1 MKSEIEQLQRF
12 IKVIQT
18 FTPEE
23 DQDHY
28 RVP

>member
-1 MKSEIEQLQRF
+1 MKSEIEQLRQL